1 MDLTACFARQED
13 RKKVMFLYTV
23 RYKVVRSALTV
34 VTSDLIPI
42 DCDTWC
48 LSLSGTSTLML
59 PVCNKF
65 ALFLD

>member
-42 DCDTWC
+42 R
-48 LSLSGTSTLML
+48 L
-59 PVCNKF
+59 
-65 ALFLD
+65 